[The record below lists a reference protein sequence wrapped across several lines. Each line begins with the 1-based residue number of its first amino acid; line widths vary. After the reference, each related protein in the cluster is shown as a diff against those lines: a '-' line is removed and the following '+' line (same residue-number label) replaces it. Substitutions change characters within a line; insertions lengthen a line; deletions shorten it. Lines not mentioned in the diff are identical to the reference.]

1 MPVQIC
7 VHSDEA
13 KFVVVVLVQQ
23 VEHIKG
29 DFSKV
34 KQIDETF
41 RVDYLLLLGSIKL
54 GPNFFVTYIE
64 LKWIV
69 LYPSTIL
76 LTIFLN
82 KLQLFKYVLILFFG
96 LLLKVSQ
103 VVHLLWVPI
112 DEIEQLH
119 DYVVGAHKFLWK
131 QACTAITFLFALL
144 NWYILITMYAKLS

>member
-34 KQIDETF
+34 KQINETF
-41 RVDYLLLLGSIKL
+41 RVDYLLLLSIIKL
-54 GPNFFVTYIE
+54 SPNFFVTYIE

-103 VVHLLWVPI
+103 VVHLL
-112 DEIEQLH
+112 
-119 DYVVGAHKFLWK
+119 
-131 QACTAITFLFALL
+131 
-144 NWYILITMYAKLS
+144 